1 MVPRTRKHRRTNNNV
16 VPVYNSNSNNAEFN
30 VPRRMNASSNSPK
43 HFFRSKPMTVRR
55 TNKRLPNAQ
64 HATFNTARP
73 VVSHAN
79 TFATESPQH
88 LAALAPVV
96 ATTAKPRLTKKN
108 LLRNTGT
115 RHLNL

>member
-1 MVPRTRKHRRTNNNV
+1 MVPRTRKHRRANNNV

-30 VPRRMNASSNSPK
+30 VARRMNALSNSPK

-55 TNKRLPNAQ
+55 INKRLPNAQ
-64 HATFNTARP
+64 HATFSTVHP

-79 TFATESPQH
+79 TFAPTRH
-88 LAALAPVV
+88 TALAAPSAMK
-96 ATTAKPRLTKKN
+96 AKPHLTKRN

-115 RHLNL
+115 RHLNI